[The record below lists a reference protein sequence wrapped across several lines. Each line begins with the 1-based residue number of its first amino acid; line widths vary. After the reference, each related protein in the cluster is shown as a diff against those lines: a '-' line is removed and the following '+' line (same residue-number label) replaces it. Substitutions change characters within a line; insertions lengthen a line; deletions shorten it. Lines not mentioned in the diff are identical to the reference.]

1 MVWYKDLYVGRMIA
15 ARKDSVID
23 SIERGEYPSGV
34 YVILI
39 PENEN
44 SQLEIM
50 SAREFRHAYV
60 RKNCLMIVGLGLG
73 RTEARTMIEGIVGD
87 VYRQR
92 GDADIRAWLSEE
104 HE

>member
-15 ARKDSVID
+15 GRKDSVID

-34 YVILI
+34 YVVLV

-50 SAREFRHAYV
+50 SAKELRHAYV
-60 RKNCLMIVGLGLG
+60 REHCRMIVGLGFS
-73 RTEARTMIEGIVGD
+73 RTEAESMVEAIAGD
-87 VYRQR
+87 AYADR
-92 GDADIRAWLSEE
+92 GDADLRAWLSEE
-104 HE
+104 HT